1 MVLSQRS
8 AVVAGT
14 AAAMHRLDTAIDQAQ
29 RLAWSLG
36 AAEASVA
43 EIEGVY
49 RRLESARIEIETLRG
64 GAWPARRAEP
74 DPMWTSLFNLSGK
87 PD

>member
-1 MVLSQRS
+1 MNRPGVRS
-8 AVVAGT
+8 G
-14 AAAMHRLDTAIDQAQ
+14 AAERARWLAELAQAIDQAQ

-49 RRLESARIEIETLRG
+49 RRLESARIEIETLRR

-87 PD
+87 PN